1 MYKSSGLKLLLQF
14 LFQVGIFLSQVNC
27 QTEYIKTI
35 RPGAVWE
42 LEKGEGMGR
51 YSLYYV
57 TIPCETV
64 KIASKEYHLVNVAS
78 SDSDQV
84 CGSGGYAREDTLEKK
99 IYFIPFEDEDLQEK
113 LIIDY
118 SLEQGDTFYL
128 QNGWGNQT
136 VKIVRPT
143 NFFGYPVNFIDFGV
157 SVNDGF
163 REVGGLYSTGP
174 LMECQGWVR
183 VTDYQYVEPSCELV
197 NIEDLIDPVEVV
209 KLWPN
214 PVVNELNI
222 SVNTNLVKLPI
233 LVKIRTI
240 LGELI
245 FTQLLSSDE
254 ITVNLE
260 NRLRGLLV
268 IEIWQG
274 EKVFHKKMYK
284 P

>member
-1 MYKSSGLKLLLQF
+1 MHKSSGLKLLFHLV
-14 LFQVGIFLSQVNC
+14 FQIGIFLSQVNC

-35 RPGAVWE
+35 RPGAKWE

-64 KIASKEYHLVNVAS
+64 KIDSQDYHLVNVES
-78 SDSDQV
+78 TDSDQV

-128 QNGWGNQT
+128 QNGWGYQT
-136 VKIVRPT
+136 VKIIRPT
-143 NFFGYPVNFIDFGV
+143 NFYGYPVNFIDFGV
-157 SVNDGF
+157 SVSDGF

-174 LMECQGWVR
+174 LMGCRGWVR
-183 VTDYQYVEPSCELV
+183 VTDYQYEEPNCDLV
-197 NIEDLIDPVEVV
+197 NTEDLINSVEAV

-214 PVVNELNI
+214 PVINELNI
-222 SVNTNLVKLPI
+222 SVNTSLVDLPI
-233 LVKIRTI
+233 LIKIRTI
-240 LGELI
+240 LGEVV
-245 FTQLLSSDE
+245 FTQLLDSDE
-254 ITVNLE
+254 ITINLQ
-260 NRLRGLLV
+260 NRLRGVL
-268 IEIWQG
+268 IMEIWQG
-274 EKVFHKKMYK
+274 EKVFHKIICR